1 MHRAAAAD
9 QMRTWGDRVG
19 AETVRADREGRPGQ
33 RGDGRD
39 EHGGVSA
46 MPCRTRS
53 GGLDVEGLGIVY
65 LEASATGLP
74 VVGGDS
80 GGAPDA
86 IGDGETG
93 YVVPGRDVGALAI
106 IG

>member
-1 MHRAAAAD
+1 
-9 QMRTWGDRVG
+9 MRIWGDRVG

-39 EHGGVSA
+39 EHGGVFA

-53 GGLDVEGLGIVY
+53 G
-65 LEASATGLP
+65 
-74 VVGGDS
+74 
-80 GGAPDA
+80 
-86 IGDGETG
+86 
-93 YVVPGRDVGALAI
+93 ALAERLTALLSDPATARAMADKGRAWVEREWSWDLTTARLRTI

>member
-1 MHRAAAAD
+1 
-9 QMRTWGDRVG
+9 
-19 AETVRADREGRPGQ
+19 
-33 RGDGRD
+33 
-39 EHGGVSA
+39 
-46 MPCRTRS
+46 
-53 GGLDVEGLGIVY
+53 
-65 LEASATGLP
+65 